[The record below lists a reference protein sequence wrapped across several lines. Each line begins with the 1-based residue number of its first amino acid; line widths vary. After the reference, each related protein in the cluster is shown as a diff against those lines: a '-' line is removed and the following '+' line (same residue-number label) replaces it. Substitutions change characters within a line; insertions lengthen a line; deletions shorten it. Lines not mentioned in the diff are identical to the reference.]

1 MDWDQANVSLD
12 RDAFVQA
19 QSAAG
24 HSFHI
29 PTAWII
35 IGVLVL
41 AVAAFGVVKKAKDGD
56 KKDGGSGGD
65 NK

>member
-24 HSFHI
+24 HGFHI
-29 PTAWII
+29 PTIWIV
-35 IGVLVL
+35 IGVIVL
-41 AVAAFGVVKKAKDGD
+41 AAVAFTVAKKAKDGD
-56 KKDGGSGGD
+56 KKDGGTGGD
-65 NK
+65 K